1 MFIKKELLFVLVDN
15 DKNRTSNAISESVL
29 TWKNSELKNELK
41 LCQAEIETLLSKF
54 SVSNLK
60 VETLATCLR
69 EVVSG
74 EEIGIRNDQKLCSMK
89 LNESLQKLNSLN
101 PNNIIRKS
109 DRREQKI
116 SEWTGAN
123 VRLVKKVNESLLN
136 EEKLKDEIKDSPI
149 C

>member
-1 MFIKKELLFVLVDN
+1 MFIKKELLVVLVDN

-41 LCQAEIETLLSKF
+41 LCQAEIETLLSTL

-60 VETLATCLR
+60 VNTLTTCLR

-101 PNNIIRKS
+101 PN
-109 DRREQKI
+109 
-116 SEWTGAN
+116 
-123 VRLVKKVNESLLN
+123 V
-136 EEKLKDEIKDSPI
+136 
-149 C
+149 

>member
-101 PNNIIRKS
+101 PNI
-109 DRREQKI
+109 
-116 SEWTGAN
+116 
-123 VRLVKKVNESLLN
+123 
-136 EEKLKDEIKDSPI
+136 
-149 C
+149 